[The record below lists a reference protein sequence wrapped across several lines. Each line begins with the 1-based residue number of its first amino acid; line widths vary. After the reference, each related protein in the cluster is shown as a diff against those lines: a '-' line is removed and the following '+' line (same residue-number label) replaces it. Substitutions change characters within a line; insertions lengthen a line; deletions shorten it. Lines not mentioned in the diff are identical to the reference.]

1 METPATLRLTTEQV
15 IALVMQ
21 LPPPERQKVLKA
33 LQPDRNAWW
42 SKTHQVNERNLR
54 SLAAKKGLDWDAM
67 SEDQRSSF
75 VDGLLH
81 ER

>member
-1 METPATLRLTTEQV
+1 METPATLRLTTDQV

-21 LPPPERQKVLKA
+21 LPEPERQKVLTA

-42 SKTHQVNERNLR
+42 SRTHKANEKKLR
-54 SLAAKKGLDWDAM
+54 SMATKKGLDWDSM
-67 SEDQRSSF
+67 SEEQRSAF
-75 VDGLLH
+75 VDVLVH